1 MSARFVPLR
10 RGHYDT
16 FAVLFVS
23 FLLLSNI
30 GATKLIELNLFGG
43 TLVFDGGAIL
53 FPLTYIIGDV
63 LSEVYGFRAARKAI
77 LLGLVMSI
85 MASAVFY
92 IVQIAPPAADYENQA
107 AFEAVLGFV
116 PRIVLASVSGYVVGQ
131 LINSWILV
139 KMKERYGEGNLWVR
153 LLGSTIVG
161 EAADTI
167 IFCLVAWSGVMPFS
181 TIFNLMVVGYVYKVA
196 VEFLLLPVTYR
207 VVSWVKNNEPEYAEL
222 EERA

>member
-63 LSEVYGFRAARKAI
+63 LSEVYGFKAARKAI

-131 LINSWILV
+131 LINSWVLV

-167 IFCLVAWSGVMPFS
+167 IFCLVAWLGVMPFS

-222 EERA
+222 EERV